1 MPSSSVLVLLSLC
14 FASLLGCYQPPAT
27 SSPQRTVDT
36 LLRLLH
42 DSDAMARRTA
52 AEALGK
58 IGNPQAIAALV
69 MALGDQS
76 PIVRE
81 ASVRSLGG
89 LGPLD
94 LVARVHIAG
103 LLIDPVQSVR
113 SAAAQNLAS
122 LDSTKE
128 LWPLAMSQLAHADPE
143 VRRAVIQAF
152 ESIDSPEIVRVLV
165 GSLHDPDPRVRQTA
179 VAVLGESGDSKVVE
193 LFREQL
199 KAESSANVRGEIA
212 YRLQFFSEGGF
223 EEELRFV
230 ASHDESAQVRRWGD
244 QTLRGLRGAR
254 DSGSRPQPIPPAVPE
269 PSHQYP

>member
-42 DSDAMARRTA
+42 DSDAAARRTA

-58 IGNPQAIAALV
+58 IGNPQAVSSLVLAL
-69 MALGDQS
+69 ADPA

-94 LVARVHIAG
+94 MATRVHIAE
-103 LLIDPVQSVR
+103 LLVDPVQPVR
-113 SAAAQNLAS
+113 TAAAQTLGS

-128 LWPLAMSQLAHADPE
+128 VWPLAMSQLADADPE

-152 ESIDSPEIVRVLV
+152 ESIDSPEVVRALV
-165 GSLHDPDPRVRQTA
+165 GSLHDPDPQVRRTA

-193 LFREQL
+193 LFHEQL

-212 YRLQFFSEGGF
+212 YRLQFFSEGEFG
-223 EEELRFV
+223 EGLRFV
-230 ASHDESAQVRRWGD
+230 ANHDESAQVRRWAD

-254 DSGSRPQPIPPAVPE
+254 DSGSRLQPIPPAEPE
-269 PSHQYP
+269 PSHRYP

>member
-36 LLRLLH
+36 LLKLLH

-58 IGNPQAIAALV
+58 IGNPQAIAGLV
-69 MALGDQS
+69 VALGDQS

-89 LGPLD
+89 IGPLD

-113 SAAAQNLAS
+113 SAASQTLAS
-122 LDSTKE
+122 LDAVQE

-152 ESIDSPEIVRVLV
+152 ESVESPEVVRALADR
-165 GSLHDPDPRVRQTA
+165 LQDPDPDVRRAA
-179 VAVLGESGDSKVVE
+179 VAVLGESGDPKLVE
-193 LFREQL
+193 LLLEQL
-199 KAESSANVRGEIA
+199 RADSSSNVRAEIA
-212 YRLQFFSEGGF
+212 YRLQFFSDGEG
-223 EEELRFV
+223 EEVLRFV
-230 ASHDESAQVRRWGD
+230 ASHDESAQVRRWAA
-244 QTLRGLRGAR
+244 QTFRGLRGAR
-254 DSGSRPQPIPPAVPE
+254 DSDSRPQPIPPAVPE
-269 PSHQYP
+269 PSRRYP